1 MDARLP
7 NNPARRQ
14 DERIAALEARV
25 AQLEGQLRRPRAV
38 PAGTTGQIIQ
48 ATADAF
54 GVLVEEVLSARQT
67 GDVALAR
74 HVAMHLARRLTRQSY
89 PAIGRRFGRDH
100 TTVMHADRAVA
111 ARCRDDAEL
120 RRRVEA
126 LAAALSTP
134 QSDQEAA

>member
-1 MDARLP
+1 MDARMP
-7 NNPARRQ
+7 FDPGRRQ

-25 AQLEGQLRRPRAV
+25 AQLESRLPRPCAV
-38 PAGTTGQIIQ
+38 PAGRTGQIIQ

-67 GDVALAR
+67 ADVALAR
-74 HVAMHLARRLTRQSY
+74 QVAMHLTRRLTSHSY

-100 TTVMHADRAVA
+100 TTVIHADRAVA

-120 RRRVEA
+120 RRSVQL

-134 QSDQEAA
+134 QHDQEAA

>member
-1 MDARLP
+1 MDARMSRDP
-7 NNPARRQ
+7 GRRQ

-25 AQLEGQLRRPRAV
+25 ALLESQQQRPRTA
-38 PAGTTGQIIQ
+38 PAGRTGQIIH
-48 ATADAF
+48 TVADEF

-74 HVAMHLARRLTRQSY
+74 QVAMHLTRRLTSHSY

-100 TTVMHADRAVA
+100 TTVIHADRAVA

>member
-1 MDARLP
+1 MDWRMP
-7 NNPARRQ
+7 RDPGRRQ

-25 AQLEGQLRRPRAV
+25 ALLERLLLPPRTLPSGAIV
-38 PAGTTGQIIQ
+38 HIIQ
-48 ATADAF
+48 ATADEF
-54 GVLVEEVLSARQT
+54 GLLVEEVLSARQT
-67 GDVALAR
+67 EDVVLAR
-74 HVAMHLARRLTRQSY
+74 HVAMHLARRLTRHSY

-134 QSDQEAA
+134 QRDQEAA